1 MGFGFHGG
9 VGAEASTNAAVR
21 LLPPTDGWPAHVPA
35 PDVVR
40 ELVARALREP
50 HGATLRSVPGRRTAR
65 PAPGLI
71 HKEFDGA
78 GSPAEG
84 EAMRLAWLHEAGV
97 RAPRALAVGR
107 VGSRTV
113 LAMEEIEGARTLP
126 EALRSASA
134 SERARLARAL
144 GALVG
149 RLHGARLFHRDL
161 YVEHVLVQQDGG
173 LVLLDAGRVLR
184 RPLRPGRWAAKD
196 LAAVLHSLPRALGS
210 SVGRLAWGTYC
221 RELQV
226 VPARRSALLRSVRQ
240 RRVRM
245 ERHWPRHGAVEDRP
259 RHLAIQLPAGDASL
273 AAALPV
279 VEAACAA
286 REWGRVTVLA
296 APDRAERLGL
306 DPSLGCEVWPVPGGE
321 LQSGMFEHLLPDAV
335 LLLEPTRAAARA
347 ARRARVPRVAGLAL
361 DGCGPLLTD
370 GLVPSTLAGHPLD
383 VPLGERYAAAAGLLG
398 LVVPD
403 GAGPSSSPMGRVSD
417 PVPLAAAE
425 SGASRPA
432 AAGPGPRLLVRLP
445 NWLGDVV
452 MAAPVVEALARHHG
466 ERLTVAG
473 PARWLEVLAPVLG
486 RAPRRVSLGADR
498 RLPAEVAR
506 GHDGA
511 LLLDGSTRTAW
522 SVRRAGVHV
531 IACGASGGRALL
543 ASHAVRAAHRWGRF
557 ARTPRPFSATARE
570 LLGALPSELG
580 AAVQD
585 PSPRL
590 PVAPEARARMRV
602 LLQALGVEEPF
613 VLVNAGARPGSAK
626 GLPPELLQATLES
639 LEARGFPVIVAV
651 GPGEAARL
659 EGVQLG
665 AAHALVEEP
674 PDLALL
680 GALGAQAFLTITP
693 DGGGRHLVRASGG
706 RTLTLFG
713 PTDPLHSASAGPAE
727 ARLRRPV
734 PCGPCHEETCPL
746 AGQQGRLRCFLELV
760 GDPLQSTLQ
769 RALDEALEARRSP
782 APSGA

>member
-1 MGFGFHGG
+1 M
-9 VGAEASTNAAVR
+9 GAEASTNAAVR
-21 LLPPTDGWPAHVPA
+21 LLSPSDGWPAHAPA
-35 PDVVR
+35 PDVVGD
-40 ELVARALREP
+40 LVAQALREP
-50 HGATLRSVPGRRTAR
+50 LGRTLRSVPGRRTAR

-71 HKEFDGA
+71 HKEFEGTGA
-78 GSPAEG
+78 PADG
-84 EAMRLAWLHEAGV
+84 EAQRLAWLREAGV
-97 RAPRALAVGR
+97 EAPRALAVGR
-107 VGSRTV
+107 AGSRTV
-113 LAMEEIEGARTLP
+113 LAMEGIEGARTLP
-126 EALRSASA
+126 EALCSAPA

-144 GALVG
+144 GALVA

-161 YVEHVLVQQDGG
+161 YIEHVLVREDGG

-184 RPLRPGRWAAKD
+184 RPLRPTRWAAKD

-210 SVGRLAWGTYC
+210 SVGQLAWGAYC
-221 RELQV
+221 RELPLTPERR
-226 VPARRSALLRSVRQ
+226 PAVLRSVRQ

-245 ERHWPRHGAVEDRP
+245 ERHWPRHGAVEERP
-259 RHLAIQLPAGDASL
+259 RHLAIQLPVGDAAL

-279 VEAACAA
+279 IEAACAA
-286 REWGRVTVLA
+286 PEWGRVTALA
-296 APDRAERLGL
+296 APNLADRLREAPGFECAIRL
-306 DPSLGCEVWPVPGGE
+306 VPRGE
-321 LQSGMFEHLLPDAV
+321 LQSGLLEELLPDAV

-370 GLVPSTLAGHPLD
+370 GLVPSALAGRPLE

-403 GAGPSSSPMGRVSD
+403 GAGPSSSLMGGASD

-425 SGASRPA
+425 SGTSSSAEA
-432 AAGPGPRLLVRLP
+432 EPGPRLLVRLP
-445 NWLGDVV
+445 NWLGDAV
-452 MAAPVVEALARHHG
+452 MAAPVVEALARAHG

-486 RAPRRVSLGADR
+486 SAAQRAPMARGEGLR
-498 RLPAEVAR
+498 AEVAR

-511 LLLDGSTRTAW
+511 LLLDGSARTAW
-522 SVRRAGVHV
+522 TVRRAGVPV

-543 ASHAVRAAHRWGRF
+543 GSHAVRAAHRWGRL

-570 LLGALPSELG
+570 LLGALPAELG
-580 AAVQD
+580 AAVHD

-590 PVAPEARARMRV
+590 PVAPEARDRALV
-602 LLQALGVEEPF
+602 LLQELGVEEPF

-626 GLPPELLQATLES
+626 GLPPELLQAILDS
-639 LEARGFPVIVAV
+639 LETRGLPVLVAM

-665 AAHALVEEP
+665 AAHALAEEP

-680 GALGAQAFLTITP
+680 GALGAQALLTITP

-713 PTDPLHSASAGPAE
+713 PTDPLHSASAGPE
-727 ARLRRPV
+727 EVRLQRRV

-746 AGQQGRLRCFLELV
+746 TGQQGRLRCFLDLV

-769 RALDEALEARRSP
+769 RALNAALEVRRTP
-782 APSGA
+782 L